1 MDREFG
7 NVTYN
12 EYSVNQEPVN
22 DPQAISPVEVEP
34 EDQQLTVV
42 RGIGSMNGVLQTSYL
57 QIWGSPDANFDI
69 SPQVGGDNFQINQG
83 NVQWIGINGQ
93 TLNIEE
99 LFYFDT
105 MEIILS
111 DGTRADMICV
121 ILPDFNIHYFTLDG
135 TPLVKED
142 TISEQDASDFLMET
156 YTQSNSI
163 TYGHNITSVAVSEI
177 EGTQQTPFSG
187 TLEELKEALLVSP
200 NGQFPPPE
208 TNTIETD
215 GEEGE
220 DKHPVPTEPETNTI
234 ETDGEE
240 GEDKD
245 PVPTEP
251 ETNTIETDGEEGE
264 GKDPVPTEPETNTT
278 ETDGEE
284 GEGKDPVPTEPETN
298 TIETDGEE
306 GEGKHP
312 LPPEPETNTI
322 ETDGE
327 EGEGKH
333 PVPTEPETN
342 TIETDGEEGEGKL
355 PETDDGD
362 DGDDTTQTIVGA
374 GVSTTD
380 KAGSGEIDG
389 TTGPAPTGEII
400 VPEID
405 VPPSPTGTVDPS
417 TPSLETTDPEP
428 EVTPDE
434 GTSPDPEPSK
444 PSVITYNQILGN
456 EHSNNI
462 QGTNVADQI
471 FAFEGNDTVFAK
483 DGDDLVYGNSG
494 DDMLYGG
501 SGDDQVYASDGDDL
515 IEGALGNDSISAGNG
530 KDTILGGAG
539 DDVLKKL
546 SGEGHIDGGEGGDI
560 IIGGYNNDLLAG
572 GQGNDVVIGDIS
584 TYLGGLDTI
593 EGGDGDDILMGGIGS
608 DTFIFRPNSGVD
620 TIAGVDVIAA
630 QTLAMSELGFSS
642 DWTSADRIHLIGFE
656 NVTQDT
662 LFNHITETAQGAVF
676 SAEGTSIVFYG
687 ITADD
692 LNVDHFVFG

>member
-12 EYSVNQEPVN
+12 EYSVNQEPVK
-22 DPQAISPVEVEP
+22 DPQAISPVEVQP

-105 MEIILS
+105 MEMTLS
-111 DGTRADMICV
+111 DGTLADMICV

-163 TYGHNITSVAVSEI
+163 TYGHDISAVAVSEI

-220 DKHPVPTEPETNTI
+220 GKHPVPT
-234 ETDGEE
+234 
-240 GEDKD
+240 
-245 PVPTEP
+245 
-251 ETNTIETDGEEGE
+251 
-264 GKDPVPTEPETNTT
+264 
-278 ETDGEE
+278 
-284 GEGKDPVPTEPETN
+284 
-298 TIETDGEE
+298 
-306 GEGKHP
+306 
-312 LPPEPETNTI
+312 EPETNTI

-342 TIETDGEEGEGKL
+342 TIETDGEEGEGKHPVPTEPETNTIETDGEEGEGKHPLPTEPVTNTKETDGEEGEGKL

-374 GVSTTD
+374 GVTTTD
-380 KAGSGEIDG
+380 KGGSGEIDG

-400 VPEID
+400 VPEIE
-405 VPPSPTGTVDPS
+405 VSPNPKETVDPS
-417 TPSLETTDPEP
+417 TPSVETKDPEP

-444 PSVITYNQILGN
+444 PSAITYNQILGN

-462 QGTNVADQI
+462 QGTDVADQI

-501 SGDDQVYASDGDDL
+501 AGDDQIYASDGDDL
-515 IEGALGNDSISAGNG
+515 IEGGLGNDSISAGNG

-546 SGEGHIDGGEGGDI
+546 SGEGHIEGGEGGDI

-593 EGGDGDDILMGGIGS
+593 EGGAGDDILMGGIGS

>member
-83 NVQWIGINGQ
+83 NVQWININGQ

-105 MEIILS
+105 MEMILS

-208 TNTIETD
+208 TNTI
-215 GEEGE
+215 
-220 DKHPVPTEPETNTI
+220 
-234 ETDGEE
+234 
-240 GEDKD
+240 
-245 PVPTEP
+245 
-251 ETNTIETDGEEGE
+251 
-264 GKDPVPTEPETNTT
+264 

-501 SGDDQVYASDGDDL
+501 SGDDQIYASDGDDL
-515 IEGALGNDSISAGNG
+515 IEGGLGNDSISAGNG